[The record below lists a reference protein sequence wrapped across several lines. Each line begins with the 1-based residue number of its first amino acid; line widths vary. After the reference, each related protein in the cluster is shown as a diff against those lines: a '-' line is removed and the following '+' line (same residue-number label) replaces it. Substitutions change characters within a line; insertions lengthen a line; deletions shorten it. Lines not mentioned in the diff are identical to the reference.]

1 MSIRRRLPLICCA
14 LLAAGAPAL
23 ARGATPIRL
32 QIGGEL
38 PFTADELEQAAGAR
52 LTMSTEPGAA
62 VVVVGPADGTGI
74 EIRMGDRQ
82 AVVDVGAR
90 AGLAAARIVALAIA
104 ELVAEAPDA
113 ASTPQPT
120 PATPAAPARPPPE
133 SAPRTA
139 PLAIAAPATPPA
151 ASLPPGPPV
160 RISVAIGGSKGMD
173 ASEPLT
179 WTCEADAAFP
189 LRRFEVMA
197 GLGVWDTP
205 TQHAG
210 QADEASFVALV
221 VRAGAGWRTGPV
233 QLLLGAFAAPYR
245 LEGGVHNT
253 GVLAGGGTM
262 LRVGRRLAAAPK
274 VQVFGSLRID
284 AFANRISVSVPGFE
298 PSFASP
304 RLAAA
309 VGIGIAWDPGS

>member
-23 ARGATPIRL
+23 ARGGTPIRL

-62 VVVVGPADGTGI
+62 VVVVGPADGAGI
-74 EIRMGDRQ
+74 QIQMGDRQ

-90 AGLAAARIVALAIA
+90 AGLAAARVVALAIA
-104 ELVAEAPDA
+104 ELVAEAPDG
-113 ASTPQPT
+113 ASTPP
-120 PATPAAPARPPPE
+120 PAPAVPPPE

-139 PLAIAAPATPPA
+139 PLAIAAPAAPPA

-179 WTCEADAAFP
+179 WTCEADATFP
-189 LRRFEVMA
+189 VRRLEVMA

-245 LEGGVHNT
+245 LEGGVHHT

-262 LRVGRRLAAAPK
+262 LRVGRRLAAAQK
-274 VQVFGSLRID
+274 VQVFGSLRVD

-298 PSFASP
+298 PSFASA

>member
-14 LLAAGAPAL
+14 LLAAGVPAL

-62 VVVVGPADGTGI
+62 VVVVGPADGAGI
-74 EIRMGDRQ
+74 QIRMGDRQ

-90 AGLAAARIVALAIA
+90 AGLAAARVVALAIA
-104 ELVAEAPDA
+104 ELVAEAPDG
-113 ASTPQPT
+113 ASTPP
-120 PATPAAPARPPPE
+120 PAPAVPPPE

-139 PLAIAAPATPPA
+139 PLAIAAPAAPPA

-160 RISVAIGGSKGMD
+160 RIAVAIGGSKGMD

-179 WTCEADAAFP
+179 WTCEADATFP
-189 LRRFEVMA
+189 VRRLEVMA

-245 LEGGVHNT
+245 LEGGVHHT

-274 VQVFGSLRID
+274 VQVFGSLRVD

-298 PSFASP
+298 PSFASA

>member
-62 VVVVGPADGTGI
+62 VVVVGPADGAGI
-74 EIRMGDRQ
+74 QIRMGDRQ

-90 AGLAAARIVALAIA
+90 AGLAAARVVALAIA

-113 ASTPQPT
+113 SSPR
-120 PATPAAPARPPPE
+120 ARPPPE

-160 RISVAIGGSKGMD
+160 RISVAIGGAKGMD

-245 LEGGVHNT
+245 LEGGVHHT

-274 VQVFGSLRID
+274 VQVFGSLRVD

>member
-62 VVVVGPADGTGI
+62 VVVVGPADGAGI
-74 EIRMGDRQ
+74 QIRMGDWQ

-90 AGLAAARIVALAIA
+90 AGLAAARVVALAIA

-113 ASTPQPT
+113 ASTPQP
-120 PATPAAPARPPPE
+120 APARPPE

-233 QLLLGAFAAPYR
+233 QLLRRVRGALSSRRRRRPHR
-245 LEGGVHNT
+245 G
-253 GVLAGGGTM
+253 AGGWAHDAARGAGGWRWRRGPGVRIASHRCVRESHSRFGAR
-262 LRVGRRLAAAPK
+262 LRAELRQPAAGRGRRDRNRL
-274 VQVFGSLRID
+274 GS
-284 AFANRISVSVPGFE
+284 
-298 PSFASP
+298 
-304 RLAAA
+304 
-309 VGIGIAWDPGS
+309 GS

>member
-1 MSIRRRLPLICCA
+1 
-14 LLAAGAPAL
+14 
-23 ARGATPIRL
+23 
-32 QIGGEL
+32 
-38 PFTADELEQAAGAR
+38 
-52 LTMSTEPGAA
+52 
-62 VVVVGPADGTGI
+62 
-74 EIRMGDRQ
+74 
-82 AVVDVGAR
+82 
-90 AGLAAARIVALAIA
+90 
-104 ELVAEAPDA
+104 
-113 ASTPQPT
+113 
-120 PATPAAPARPPPE
+120 
-133 SAPRTA
+133 
-139 PLAIAAPATPPA
+139 
-151 ASLPPGPPV
+151 
-160 RISVAIGGSKGMD
+160 MD

-245 LEGGVHNT
+245 LEGGVHHT

-274 VQVFGSLRID
+274 VQVFGLLRVD